1 MSNKTKNVVL
11 LIIFPI
17 VIGLVLGGVVGGFF
31 AWKNK
36 KSEEQREQPLQA
48 EKTQEQKLKKQKTE
62 KFQEIKSVEVKDW
75 KIYENKEYRYKIKY
89 PKTWF
94 ISDKETPWLVNL
106 TNYDSKNKKNEE
118 VLGVKVEILVQG
130 NPTNLNLKDW
140 VKEGHQFSG
149 SPKNTKEM
157 KISNLDAIWEELD
170 FIGPT
175 INVTI
180 IRANDVFTVS
190 YTGGS
195 ATEYEQYKNV
205 FKEMVEEME
214 IEK

>member
-1 MSNKTKNVVL
+1 MSKKTKNTVL
-11 LIIFPI
+11 LIILFI
-17 VIGLVLGGVVGGFF
+17 VIGLISGGIVGGFF

-36 KSEEQREQPLQA
+36 KAKERQEQPLQA
-48 EKTQEQKLKKQKTE
+48 EKTQEQKLKEQKTE

-89 PKTWF
+89 PKAWF

-106 TNYDSKNKKNEE
+106 TNYDPKNEKNKE
-118 VLGVKVEILVQG
+118 VSGVKVEILVQG

-157 KISNLDAIWEELD
+157 KISDLDAIWEELD

-180 IRANDVFTVS
+180 MRANDVFTVS
-190 YTGGS
+190 YTGRT
-195 ATEYEQYKNV
+195 AEYEQYKNV
-205 FKEMVEEME
+205 FEEMVESL
-214 IEK
+214 KL